1 MPYLG
6 EIAALITASLWACS
20 SIVFT
25 EAAKR
30 IGNLQIN
37 IDRLIVASVLLL
49 FTLLI
54 AGWFQPVSQSQV
66 LFLTASG
73 LIGLIFGDGFLFK
86 SLQIMGARNSMMI
99 MSLVPALS
107 ALLAFIFLG
116 EKLSSTVIIGMIVTL
131 AGILFVVLE
140 KKPNV
145 RDEKVTF
152 LGALFAF
159 FGALGQAVG
168 LLFAKAAFA
177 SGELNSFYAAFI
189 RIFSA
194 TLIFLPALIM
204 LRRYHNPV
212 KLYRHDHKSL
222 WLSIAGGVIGPFF
235 GITFSLIAVKNT
247 NVGIASTL
255 MATVPILML
264 PLIHFVYK
272 DKISLRAIFGSILS
286 VAGIAILFYRPV

>member
-6 EIAALITASLWACS
+6 EIAALITATLWAGS

-37 IDRLIVASVLLL
+37 INRLIVASVLLF

-54 AGWFQPVSQSQV
+54 AGWFGPVSNQQIW
-66 LFLTASG
+66 LLTASG

-86 SLQIMGARNSMMI
+86 ALQIMGARNSMMI

-107 ALLAFIFLG
+107 ALLAFFFLG
-116 EKLSSTVIIGMIVTL
+116 EKLSITVIIGMTVTL
-131 AGILFVVLE
+131 MGILVVVLE
-140 KKPNV
+140 EKTHARN
-145 RDEKVTF
+145 EKVTAAGAIYAF
-152 LGALFAF
+152 L
-159 FGALGQAVG
+159 GALGQAIG

-177 SGELNSFYAAFI
+177 SGEINSFYAAFI
-189 RIFSA
+189 RIFTS
-194 TLIFLPALIM
+194 TMVFLPGLLIVK
-204 LRRYHNPV
+204 RYRNPFV
-212 KLYRHDHKSL
+212 LYKKDVKSL
-222 WLSIAGGVIGPFF
+222 WLTIAGGVLGPFF

-247 NVGIASTL
+247 DVGVASTL

-264 PLIHFVYK
+264 PLVHFVYK
-272 DKISLRAIFGSILS
+272 EKISTRAILGSVLS
-286 VAGIAILFYRPV
+286 VAGIAILFLRAS